1 MRSGNLLI
9 FLIRY
14 KILKFHNTGTV
25 RWVKH
30 LLKSLLFE
38 LNTIFIDCMYFV
50 KTPRLLK
57 KLYNRYIWSL
67 PAAEKKIFLT
77 FDDGP
82 HPVATPFVLEQLRYW
97 NAKATFFCLGK
108 NVLTEKALYQALLS
122 EGHRIGNHTHNHLNG
137 WETDTRTYLN
147 NVLQAARYID
157 SQLFRPPYG
166 RIKKKQG
173 RLLQGGTL
181 GQTFRVIMWDV
192 LSGDFDRS
200 LAPEKCLDHVLK
212 HTRNGSIVVFHDSEK
227 AFKNLSFA
235 LPRMLEYF
243 SGKGF
248 TFEALPAKPW

>member
-1 MRSGNLLI
+1 
-9 FLIRY
+9 
-14 KILKFHNTGTV
+14 
-25 RWVKH
+25 
-30 LLKSLLFE
+30 
-38 LNTIFIDCMYFV
+38 MYFV

-57 KLYNRYIWSL
+57 KLYSRYLWDL
-67 PAAEKKIFLT
+67 PATEKKIFLT

-97 NAKATFFCLGK
+97 NAKATFFCVGK
-108 NVLTEKALYQALLS
+108 NVIAENGLFRTLQN

-137 WETDTRTYLN
+137 WKTDTSAYLS
-147 NVLQAARYID
+147 NVLQAAGHID
-157 SQLFRPPYG
+157 SELFRPPYG
-166 RIKKKQG
+166 RIKKEQG
-173 RLLQGGTL
+173 RLLQKGTL
-181 GQTFRVIMWDV
+181 GRAFRVIMWDV

-248 TFEALPAKPW
+248 SFEALPEKLW